1 MKTFSGEGRTF
12 LHDVWLSCLDFP
24 FRPIHDSLMTTYHV
38 GNCPACRNGRLFL
51 FRETD
56 TGDVYGHCEEC
67 EQGFRSPDEIDA
79 NSGFL
84 TLLNPSGAEWAT
96 AEDIGRSVW
105 ANYEIFPAQS

>member
-1 MKTFSGEGRTF
+1 MTFGFPAWTF
-12 LHDVWLSCLDFP
+12 LPAPSTMVA
-24 FRPIHDSLMTTYHV
+24 MTTYHV

-79 NSGFL
+79 NSGFP
-84 TLLNPSGAEWAT
+84 TLLNPSDAQWAT

-105 ANYEIFPAQS
+105 ANYTLFPAQA